1 MDSRPLRAGNADEE
15 AHMRSGTRVF
25 LVEIPALVLTLA
37 VGSACGIYI
46 DGMFLD
52 WPELAQW
59 KTVTLCMVGFGTLVA
74 CIAELLL
81 VEIFASL
88 MDGRDRRAVVLMRGT
103 SYLLFAAA
111 VVVPVYC
118 LAFWLLTGF
127 YHPSTIAAFLLVEW
141 LCVGV
146 GVYMLRSAR
155 RLDDYA
161 K

>member
-1 MDSRPLRAGNADEE
+1 
-15 AHMRSGTRVF
+15 MRSSIRVF
-25 LVEIPALVLTLA
+25 LVEIPALLLTLA
-37 VGSACGIYI
+37 VGSACGIYIDYI

-88 MDGRDRRAVVLMRGT
+88 MDGRDRRAAVLMRGT
-103 SYLLFAAA
+103 SYVLFAAA
-111 VVVPVYC
+111 VVAPVYC

-127 YHPSTIAAFLLVEW
+127 YHTSTIAAFLLVEW

-155 RLDDYA
+155 SLDDYGR
-161 K
+161 

>member
-1 MDSRPLRAGNADEE
+1 
-15 AHMRSGTRVF
+15 MRH
-25 LVEIPALVLTLA
+25 
-37 VGSACGIYI
+37 IYRWHV
-46 DGMFLD
+46 MD
-52 WPELAQW
+52 WPELVQW

-103 SYLLFAAA
+103 SYVLFAAA

-155 RLDDYA
+155 SLDDYA

>member
-1 MDSRPLRAGNADEE
+1 MDSRPLRAAIADEE

-25 LVEIPALVLTLA
+25 LVEIPALLLTLA

-88 MDGRDRRAVVLMRGT
+88 MDGRDRRAIVLMRGT
-103 SYLLFAAA
+103 SCLLFAAA
-111 VVVPVYC
+111 VVAPVYC

-127 YHPSTIAAFLLVEW
+127 CHPSTIAAFLLVEW
-141 LCVGV
+141 LCAGV

-155 RLDDYA
+155 NLDDYGR
-161 K
+161 

>member
-1 MDSRPLRAGNADEE
+1 
-15 AHMRSGTRVF
+15 MRSGARVV
-25 LVEIPALVLTLA
+25 LVEMPALLLTLA
-37 VGSACGIYI
+37 AGSACGMYL

-74 CIAELLL
+74 CIEELLL

-88 MDGRDRRAVVLMRGT
+88 TDGRDRRAVALMRGMA
-103 SYLLFAAA
+103 YMLFAAA
-111 VVVPVYC
+111 AVMAVYC

-127 YHPSTIAAFLLVEW
+127 YHPSTIAAFLLVGW

-155 RLDDYA
+155 RIDDYGR
-161 K
+161 